1 MIMDRQNHAAKA
13 KGRRARQGNVAGKP
27 GVDTRPGY
35 QVLFTSLYENIANG
49 TWRPAAQIPSER
61 ELCDLY
67 AVSRTMVRQA
77 LLNAERRGL
86 VVRIPGKGT
95 FVAHGRIQQ
104 DLDHLTS
111 FREALQ
117 AHSLE
122 PWSRVLRVDWEM
134 ASTLVAR
141 RLELA
146 AGTRVLAV
154 DILGLAGD
162 RPMALYNSHIAP
174 SVAETV
180 HRALSDAKSD
190 EIHSSYELIAQAL
203 NLHVLVADQLF
214 EATAADSTMTSQL
227 AVTAGAA
234 VFRVSSIFRTPQG
247 MPVETRVAIYPG
259 DRYVFHALR
268 EFRRS
273 PTRRSAAGSE

>member
-1 MIMDRQNHAAKA
+1 MGRQDYAAKA
-13 KGRRARQGNVAGKP
+13 KSRRAMEVRQSTIP
-27 GVDTRPGY
+27 GRPGFGTQPGY
-35 QVLFTSLYENIANG
+35 QVLFSILYENIANG

-67 AVSRTMVRQA
+67 KVSRTMVRQA
-77 LLNAERRGL
+77 LLNAERSGL
-86 VVRIPGKGT
+86 VTRVPGKGT
-95 FVAHGRIQQ
+95 FVAHRRIQQ

-141 RLELA
+141 RLELV

-180 HRALSDAKSD
+180 QRTLAEAKSN
-190 EIHSSYELIAQAL
+190 EIHSSYEVIAQAL
-203 NLHVLVADQLF
+203 NIDVLVADQLF
-214 EATAADSTMTSQL
+214 EATAADRAITSQL
-227 AVTAGAA
+227 AVTVGSA

-247 MPVETRVAIYPG
+247 IPVETRVAIYPG

-268 EFRRS
+268 EFH
-273 PTRRSAAGSE
+273 RSAPR

>member
-1 MIMDRQNHAAKA
+1 MSRQDYSARAKS
-13 KGRRARQGNVAGKP
+13 RRATALRKNTIPAQP
-27 GVDTRPGY
+27 GFGTQPGY
-35 QVLFTSLYENIANG
+35 QVLFNSLYENIANG

-67 AVSRTMVRQA
+67 QVSRTMVRQA

-86 VVRIPGKGT
+86 VMRVPGKGT
-95 FVAHGRIQQ
+95 FVAHQRIQQ

-122 PWSRVLRVDWEM
+122 PWSRVLRVDWEI

-141 RLELA
+141 RLEVPV
-146 AGTRVLAV
+146 GTRVLAV

-162 RPMALYNSHIAP
+162 RPMALYNSHVEP

-180 HRALSDAKSD
+180 RRALADAKSN
-190 EIHSSYELIAQAL
+190 EIHSSYEVIAQAL
-203 NLHVLVADQLF
+203 KLDMLVADQLF
-214 EATAADSTMTSQL
+214 EATAADRAITSQL
-227 AVTAGAA
+227 GVTVGSA

-259 DRYVFHALR
+259 DRYVFHAIR
-268 EFRRS
+268 EFH
-273 PTRRSAAGSE
+273 RSAPP

>member
-1 MIMDRQNHAAKA
+1 MNRQNHAAKT
-13 KGRRARQGNVAGKP
+13 KGRRARQGQAAGKP
-27 GVDTRPGY
+27 SVDTRPGY
-35 QVLFTSLYENIANG
+35 QVLFTNLYENIANG

-61 ELCDLY
+61 ELCELY
-67 AVSRTMVRQA
+67 SVSRTMVRQA

-134 ASTLVAR
+134 ASTLVAK

-180 HRALSDAKSD
+180 QRALSKSD
-190 EIHSSYELIAQAL
+190 EIRSSYELIAQAL
-203 NLHVLVADQLF
+203 KLDVLVADQLF
-214 EATAADSTMTSQL
+214 EATAADSTITSQL

-247 MPVETRVAIYPG
+247 MPLETRVAIYPG

-273 PTRRSAAGSE
+273 PTRRSAVGSNQV